1 MYNLT
6 FKAPQSYKK
15 YRYVVLFLT
24 TFLNNPVVI
33 FFCQDED
40 WNAGK
45 RQNHLEGVLKA

>member
-24 TFLNNPVVI
+24 TFLNNPVVN
-33 FFCQDED
+33 FFAKMRTGTQE
-40 WNAGK
+40 NAK
-45 RQNHLEGVLKA
+45 ITWKEC